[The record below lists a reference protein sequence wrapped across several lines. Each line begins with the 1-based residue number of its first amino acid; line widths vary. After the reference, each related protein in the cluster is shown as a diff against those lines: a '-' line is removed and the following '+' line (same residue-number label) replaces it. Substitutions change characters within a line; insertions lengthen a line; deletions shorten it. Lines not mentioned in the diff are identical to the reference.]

1 MSPANTAAALAA
13 LEVMRKEPER
23 IERVN
28 QIAKMMRTEFRK
40 MGFDVGKTVTPI
52 IPVIIGEDMP
62 TIIAWK
68 ALYEAGIYTN
78 PVIPP
83 AVPSGSS
90 LLRTSYMAT
99 HTDEQL
105 KQVLTGFKEVGQR
118 LDII

>member
-1 MSPANTAAALAA
+1 
-13 LEVMRKEPER
+13 
-23 IERVN
+23 
-28 QIAKMMRTEFRK
+28 
-40 MGFDVGKTVTPI
+40 MGFDVGNTVTPI
-52 IPVIIGEDMP
+52 IPIIIGDDMP
-62 TIIAWK
+62 TMVAWK
-68 ALYEAGIYTN
+68 ALYEAGVYTN

-105 KQVLTGFKEVGQR
+105 EHVLSAFEEVGER